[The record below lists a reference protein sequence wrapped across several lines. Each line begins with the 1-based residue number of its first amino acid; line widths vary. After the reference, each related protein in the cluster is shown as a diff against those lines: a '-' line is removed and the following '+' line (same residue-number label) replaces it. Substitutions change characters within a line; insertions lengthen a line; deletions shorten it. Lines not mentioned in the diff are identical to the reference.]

1 MKVKLA
7 TQLFSSS
14 VADALEFC
22 RNQLKLKRFEDCSGT
37 VNFINIMNH
46 VFDVLNS
53 HSIRPPG
60 WKKAMCPQNIGF
72 IRALFESTIEYLKS
86 LKLITGELLVES
98 RRKTG
103 FIGLIINYEH
113 LVEDKQ
119 ILKFVPLYKISQ
131 DHLELFF
138 SAIRARGGFNNNPN
152 AVQFRAAYKK
162 LLIRGDIRGRG
173 IGNCITLEQI
183 NILTCSSKN
192 PVNAIN
198 ELSQQTDFVEI
209 PEDDSDLYN
218 TYMEYLE
225 STDLDEY
232 TQRVLEYIAGFVT
245 RKLSQT
251 IKCVTCVSLML
262 GDENPDSLIYQK
274 SRGGL
279 QFASVAVV
287 DIINKTEKLIKPD
300 LTTQKKPENY
310 YLYTS

>member
-225 STDLDEY
+225 TSDGNEFMRSNNIKNILTE
-232 TQRVLEYIAGFVT
+232 RNESKGGKNKNK
-245 RKLSQT
+245 KLT
-251 IKCVTCVSLML
+251 E
-262 GDENPDSLIYQK
+262 G
-274 SRGGL
+274 
-279 QFASVAVV
+279 
-287 DIINKTEKLIKPD
+287 NKTTGKKNEKKIPIK
-300 LTTQKKPENY
+300 ENK
-310 YLYTS
+310 TI